1 MSCEGVWLAALVE
14 VCAFAL
20 CHMGKVLFSRLRQ
33 RFVFFY
39 PDVAK
44 KSVSANFV
52 LSSVAKVE
60 MLKCDWLVCW

>member
-1 MSCEGVWLAALVE
+1 MQLLWKFVLL
-14 VCAFAL
+14 L
-20 CHMGKVLFSRLRQ
+20 CVTWEKFYFHVYVKDL
-33 RFVFFY
+33 FFY